1 MRNVVQVKRSFPP
14 VVDANT
20 RLLLLGSL
28 PGEVSLAQSR
38 YYAHPRNQFWILM
51 GDLLEAD
58 MARLSYSERLAQLL
72 AAGVGL
78 WDVVASATRKG
89 SLDMHIRE
97 HVPNELAALAGSL
110 PRLGAIAFNGKTAA
124 AIGRR
129 QIGEVAGLALVEL
142 PSSSPANTL
151 PLAHK
156 RQQWIALRPF
166 LDQSQRRP
174 NP

>member
-1 MRNVVQVKRSFPP
+1 MQVKHSFPP
-14 VVDANT
+14 VTDVNT

-28 PGEVSLAQSR
+28 PGEVSLAQTR
-38 YYAHPRNQFWILM
+38 YYAHPRNQFWTLL
-51 GDLLEAD
+51 GDVLGTDLV
-58 MARLSYSERLAQLL
+58 RISYPERLERLL

-89 SLDMHIRE
+89 SLDMHIRG
-97 HVPNELAALAGSL
+97 HVPNELGALAKSL
-110 PRLGAIAFNGKTAA
+110 PRLRAIAFNGKTAA

-129 QIGEVAGLALVEL
+129 QIGHTSGLVLIDL

-151 PLAHK
+151 PLSGK
-156 RQQWIALRPF
+156 REQWRALRAW
-166 LDQSQRRP
+166 LEEEGRP